1 MIILLLLLAAIA
13 AVSAAGLWS
22 TIAHDGLG
30 VRPTPR
36 SHARDP
42 FGAIQDS

>member
-1 MIILLLLLAAIA
+1 MIVLLLLLATIA
-13 AVSAAGLWS
+13 VLSAAGLWS

-30 VRPTPR
+30 IRPTPP
-36 SHARDP
+36 SHLRDP

>member
-1 MIILLLLLAAIA
+1 MIVLLLLVGLAGWSLA
-13 AVSAAGLWS
+13 SLWP

-36 SHARDP
+36 SHPLDEFDAP
-42 FGAIQDS
+42 LGG